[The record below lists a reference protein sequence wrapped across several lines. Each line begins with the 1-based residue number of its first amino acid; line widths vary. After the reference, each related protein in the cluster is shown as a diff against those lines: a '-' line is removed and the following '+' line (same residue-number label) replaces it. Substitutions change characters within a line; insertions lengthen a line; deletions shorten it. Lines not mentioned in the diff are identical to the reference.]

1 MIALLSYLWISMWDV
16 EVNKDLYANLSTVEI
31 ALELYLFIFYFLV
44 IRRNI

>member
-16 EVNKDLYANLSTVEI
+16 EVNKDLYATLSTVEI
-31 ALELYLFIFYFLV
+31 ALELYLFIFYFLI